1 MDPPPPQRST
11 GAISTAEVKRI
22 KDHKLFLDISW
33 VDHLNMRTFAPFK
46 PAVQGPF
53 DTSRFVRYEESM
65 ENAAQALSKK
75 DNRVW
80 DQAIHEIR
88 QSW

>member
-33 VDHLNMRTFAPFK
+33 PDHLNMRTFAPFK

-53 DTSRFVRYEESM
+53 DTSRFARYDESM

-75 DNRVW
+75 DNRAW

>member
-33 VDHLNMRTFAPFK
+33 PDHLNMRTFAPFK
-46 PAVQGPF
+46 PTVSGPF
-53 DTSRFVRYEESM
+53 DTSRFAVYEESM
-65 ENAAQALSKK
+65 ETTAPELSKK

>member
-1 MDPPPPQRST
+1 
-11 GAISTAEVKRI
+11 
-22 KDHKLFLDISW
+22 
-33 VDHLNMRTFAPFK
+33 MRTFAPFK

-53 DTSRFVRYEESM
+53 DTSRFARYEESM

-80 DQAIHEIR
+80 DQAIDEIR